1 MCKNVLRVGGEV
13 RVLVILGLAAVLF
26 TLSLWVWPAS
36 NTDQVNTAVASAT
49 DEKPLEVYVPDPS
62 AERRK
67 NIEKW
72 TAEKVPLLSVMYM
85 DTVLLEITPAGEVKL
100 RGEVVGRDD
109 RFYDVLAFLYM
120 EK

>member
-1 MCKNVLRVGGEV
+1 MGEIVSREGDAV

-72 TAEKVPLLSVMYM
+72 TVEKITLLSVMYM
-85 DTVLLEITPAGEVKL
+85 DTVLLEITPRGEVKL
-100 RGEVVGRDD
+100 RGEVVGHDD
-109 RFYDVLAFLYM
+109 RFYDVMAIYNG
-120 EK
+120 E